1 MPILDNLQPIIC
13 ERISVGEL
21 LTSPDQ
27 RLPLHLVNGTTGIG
41 NQITERNLHRP
52 QLALAGYVELFTY
65 HRVQIF
71 GNTEVYYL
79 KSLTL
84 QQRIDAFANIAR
96 FSVPCIIVANN
107 HTLDSELMDIA
118 TQNNIAVLSTPW
130 ETTKVLYYLSE
141 FLELHF
147 APRAVL
153 HGSFMDV
160 YGVGIMFMGRSGI
173 GKSEVALDLVER
185 GHRLVADDVVMLI
198 RKHEDILLGMGTSMV
213 NHFMEIRGLG
223 IIDIRQMFGVRAIRF
238 QKRLEIIVELEEWNP
253 DTEYTRTG
261 LDRQTI
267 SLLGTNVTFVKLPIL
282 PGKNITVIAE
292 VIALNYLLHLYGYD
306 AAKELSDKL
315 REKIEQKSRRGS
327 KYSDGPVFPYFS
339 HDDE

>member
-13 ERISVGEL
+13 DKITVGEMLSSPHIRFPLSL
-21 LTSPDQ
+21 LNSGAG
-27 RLPLHLVNGTTGIG
+27 LKNE
-41 NQITERNLHRP
+41 ITERNIHRP

-71 GNTEVYYL
+71 GNTEIYYL

-84 QQRIDAFANIAR
+84 EQRIQAFANIAR
-96 FSVPCIIVANN
+96 FNVPCIIIAND
-107 HTLDSELMDIA
+107 HRLDDELMDIA
-118 TQNNIAVLSTPW
+118 TQSNIAVLSTPC
-130 ETTKVLYYLSE
+130 ETTKVLHYLSE
-141 FLELHF
+141 FLELQF

-153 HGSFMDV
+153 HGSLMDV
-160 YGVGIMFMGRSGI
+160 YGVGIMFIGRSGI
-173 GKSEVALDLVER
+173 GKSEVALDLIER

-198 RKHEDILLGMGTSMV
+198 RKSEDILLGMGTSMV
-213 NHFMEIRGLG
+213 HHFMEIRGLG

-238 QKRLEIIVELEEWNP
+238 QKRLEIVVELEEWNP
-253 DTEYTRTG
+253 ETEYTRTG

-267 SLLGTNVTFVKLPIL
+267 SLLDTTITFIKLPIL

-315 REKIEQKSRRGS
+315 QTKIEKKSRGELLHDERI
-327 KYSDGPVFPYFS
+327 FPYFS